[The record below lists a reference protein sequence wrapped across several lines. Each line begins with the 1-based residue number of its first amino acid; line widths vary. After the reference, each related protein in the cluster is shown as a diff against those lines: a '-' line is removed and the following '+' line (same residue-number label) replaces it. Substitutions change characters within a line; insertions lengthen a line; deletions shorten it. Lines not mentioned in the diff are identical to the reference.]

1 MLLIGIDTGTHTG
14 IAVYDTLKRKLI
26 DVNTLPLHRALRLVL
41 SYNKENYLHV
51 VFEDARKRKWIPNSG
66 DPRKEA
72 GRRMGAGAVKRD
84 AAIWEE
90 FLKDEGIPYTAQAPA
105 KGATKWNAELF
116 AKITGW
122 RQRTSEHSRDAALLV
137 FRRDDL
143 SRIDI

>member
-1 MLLIGIDTGTHTG
+1 MLIIGIDTGTKTG
-14 IAVYDTLKRKLI
+14 FAVYDTLKKKLI

-90 FLKDEGIPYTAQAPA
+90 FLIDEGIPYTAVAPR
-105 KGATKWNAELF
+105 KGATKWSPGYF
-116 AKITGW
+116 ARVTGW
-122 RQRTSEHSRDAALLV
+122 SKRTSEHSRDAALLV
-137 FRRDDL
+137 YGRDDL
-143 SRIDI
+143 ARTDI